1 MTTDATVVV
10 ERPAAHTAIVRIDRP
25 ERLNALDYETVDAI
39 HGALLDLGA
48 DDSCRAIVLTGS
60 GRAFCAGM
68 DIGNAVRRDGERS
81 VGPIERLTNQERF
94 AGMVRAIRTIRQ
106 PVIAAVNGPA
116 AGAGFGL
123 ALAADIRIA
132 ATSARFHVAAVKIGL
147 SGGECGI
154 SYHLPRH
161 VGSARAFEILLTGRP
176 FDAAEADR
184 IGLVTRVVPDG
195 ELLDAAL
202 ELAAAIAENSPF
214 AVWMTK
220 KVMWQNLDATFDAA
234 LELENRT
241 QILAVMTADARE
253 AMHAFVEKRPPT
265 FEGE

>member
-1 MTTDATVVV
+1 MPGKVV
-10 ERPAAHTAIVRIDRP
+10 
-25 ERLNALDYETVDAI
+25 
-39 HGALLDLGA
+39 A
-48 DDSCRAIVLTGS
+48 DT
-60 GRAFCAGM
+60 
-68 DIGNAVRRDGERS
+68 
-81 VGPIERLTNQERF
+81 
-94 AGMVRAIRTIRQ
+94 
-106 PVIAAVNGPA
+106 
-116 AGAGFGL
+116 

-132 ATSARFHVAAVKIGL
+132 ATSARFHVASVKIGL

-176 FDAAEADR
+176 FDATEADR
-184 IGLVTRVVPDG
+184 IGLVTRVVPDA

-214 AVWMTK
+214 SVWMTK

-265 FEGE
+265 FEGR